1 VIFLSASRFSASARI
16 TCQFCCNG
24 ASSAK
29 SVTGMKGV
37 LDTFE
42 KDVHEDVDGRHQRR
56 MIQQLASERQ
66 ANLAAKM
73 IVQD

>member
-37 LDTFE
+37 LGTF
-42 KDVHEDVDGRHQRR
+42 
-56 MIQQLASERQ
+56 
-66 ANLAAKM
+66 AKM
-73 IVQD
+73 GMNTLMGAMNVEWSNSWRLSGRRTLPRK